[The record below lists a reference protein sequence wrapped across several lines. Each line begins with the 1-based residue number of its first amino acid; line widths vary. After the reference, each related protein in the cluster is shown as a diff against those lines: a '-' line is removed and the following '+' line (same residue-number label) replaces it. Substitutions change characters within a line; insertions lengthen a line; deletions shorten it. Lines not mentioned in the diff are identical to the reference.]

1 MSDGINVPY
10 GVANLLIDLHGDQA
24 ITFATRGVR
33 ASIDAGDLAAR
44 QMWLEIMRAIAALR
58 MKVRRSPEAMN

>member
-1 MSDGINVPY
+1 MSDGINISY

-33 ASIDAGDLAAR
+33 DSIDAGDLVHR
-44 QMWLEIMRAIAALR
+44 QMWLEIMHAIAILR
-58 MKVRRSPEAMN
+58 RRSPIHRDVLN